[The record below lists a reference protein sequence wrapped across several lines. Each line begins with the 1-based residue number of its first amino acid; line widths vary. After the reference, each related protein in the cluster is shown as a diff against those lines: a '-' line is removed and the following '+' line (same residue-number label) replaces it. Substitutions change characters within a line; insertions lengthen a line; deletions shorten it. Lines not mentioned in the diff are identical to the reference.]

1 MTTTLDMRL
10 DPRQIAIIA
19 LKSERM
25 VESLMFYDEDK
36 DAIMHLRDAHE
47 QFQAIAKEMGYS
59 VRREK

>member
-10 DPRQIAIIA
+10 TSHQCAVIATKA
-19 LKSERM
+19 DRM
-25 VESLMFYDEDK
+25 IESLTFYDEDK

>member
-10 DPRQIAIIA
+10 SDKQITAIT
-19 LKSERM
+19 LKAIRL
-25 VESLMFYDEDK
+25 VESLHYYDDDE